1 MKKFFVA
8 ILAILY
14 LSTSIGTTIHLHYC
28 MGKLV
33 EWGLWDKNGSI
44 CSNCGMEREPGS
56 NNKCCKDESKRIKI
70 DNEQKLSENYIQLN
84 ETITGTPPIDFPDY
98 SISLLLFSPGKLAK
112 INGPPLCRHT
122 PLNIFNCV
130 FRV

>member
-14 LSTSIGTTIHLHYC
+14 LSTSIGATIHLHYC

-70 DNEQKLSENYIQLN
+70 DKDQKLSESRIHLN
-84 ETITGTPPIDFPDY
+84 EIITGTTLIDFPNY
-98 SISLLLFSPGKLAK
+98 STSFPLFSPGRLAK
-112 INGPPLCRHT
+112 INGPPLCRNT
-122 PLNIFNCV
+122 SLNIFNCV
-130 FRV
+130 SRV